1 MPRQSHQPSSSHTG
15 EKHPARGL
23 WKLAK
28 FSTAFTYFVIFAG
41 GLVRVAGA
49 GLGCPDWPLCFG
61 RWIPPTDISQ
71 LPAGIDPASFNF
83 PLAWI
88 EYVNRLGG
96 VIFGFILIYQSIY
109 VLRHF
114 RRDNQILWTTLL
126 ATVLTGVQGWLGA
139 YVVASDLKPIVITAH
154 MALALVILSL
164 VTWTLLRAR
173 RLLEPSEA
181 LPSERTR
188 SVRLVTI
195 LLWLFAVVQLSLG
208 ATIRGTLEELTI
220 THPLVAGLDALALV
234 GAVKHW
240 HLFGGLILAALTVFV
255 WQKALEIDNRKSSP
269 VRVSASAALH
279 TVWLQILLGF
289 FLLLFGTAAVAQLF
303 HLMFASVFIGAVV
316 FLFGALQPGEGK

>member
-1 MPRQSHQPSSSHTG
+1 MSRQSHQSSSSSTG

-23 WKLAK
+23 WKLAI

-61 RWIPPTDISQ
+61 RWIPPTDVSQ
-71 LPAGIDPASFNF
+71 LPANIDPASFNF
-83 PLAWI
+83 TLAWI

-114 RRDNQILWTTLL
+114 RRDIQILWTTLL

-139 YVVASDLKPIVITAH
+139 YVVATELKPIVITAH
-154 MALALVILSL
+154 LALALVILSL

-173 RLLEPSEA
+173 RLLEPSET
-181 LPSERTR
+181 LPNEKTST
-188 SVRLVTI
+188 VRRMTI
-195 LLWLFAVVQLSLG
+195 LLWILAVVQLSLG
-208 ATIRGTLEELTI
+208 ATIRGSLEELTV
-220 THPLVAGLDALALV
+220 THPLVVGLDALALV

-240 HLFGGLILAALTVFV
+240 HLFGGLILAGLTVYV
-255 WQKALEIDNRKSSP
+255 WQRALAIDIRKSSAI
-269 VRVSASAALH
+269 RIAASAAMH
-279 TVWLQILLGF
+279 TVWLQILLGL
-289 FLLLFGTAAVAQLF
+289 FLFLVGTAAVAQLF
-303 HLMFASVFIGAVV
+303 HLILASAFIGAVV
-316 FLFGALQPGEGK
+316 FLFGALQPKDAK